1 MKAALTAALH
11 GSSLQSS
18 LGSKSGEQTSQ
29 PRPSGADL
37 CVLREILSMT
47 TGPLGL
53 RASGSD
59 KGSWD
64 KGELRPESDSNLPS
78 YFHDRGRRRRAESLF
93 VEGPPEQRMN
103 PGLPKV
109 GRAGRVAQ
117 GCRQGTA

>member
-1 MKAALTAALH
+1 MDQAYSPPWAP
-11 GSSLQSS
+11 SLRSRHHS
-18 LGSKSGEQTSQ
+18 PGPVVQTSVYSE
-29 PRPSGADL
+29 RYSL
-37 CVLREILSMT
+37 MT
-47 TGPLGL
+47 TSPLGL

-64 KGELRPESDSNLPS
+64 KGELRLESGSNLPS
-78 YFHDRGRRRRAESLF
+78 HFHDRGRRRHAESLF